1 MNAWSIAGETI
12 SLAQPRVMGILNVTP
27 DSFSDGGELPSVA
40 DVLRRAE
47 RMIEE
52 GAALLDVGGE
62 STRPGASQVDVGE
75 EIRRVVPAVESL
87 VREFGVPISIDTRK
101 ADVARGALEA
111 GARIVNDVSALA
123 FDPRMGSVVAE
134 ASAGVVLMHMRG
146 TPADMRE
153 RAVYADLTGEVR
165 AELAEAV
172 DRARAAGV
180 RPAAIALDPGFG
192 FAKDA
197 TQSLR
202 LLGELPKLATLGF
215 PMLVGPSRK
224 SFLGEVLALPPKERA
239 VGTATACVLAYLGGA
254 RIFRVH
260 DVAPVVQALAVAAA
274 LHADVGSPA

>member
-12 SLAQPRVMGILNVTP
+12 SLAQPRVMGILNLTP

-40 DVLRRAE
+40 DALRRAE
-47 RMIEE
+47 TMIEE

-62 STRPGASQVDVGE
+62 STRPGAAEVDAAE
-75 EIRRVVPAVESL
+75 ETRRVVPTIEALSRESD
-87 VREFGVPISIDTRK
+87 VPISIDTRK
-101 ADVARGALEA
+101 SDVARRALDA

-123 FDPRMGSVVAE
+123 FDPRMGRVVAE
-134 ASAGVVLMHMRG
+134 TGAGVVLMHMRG
-146 TPADMRE
+146 TPADMRG
-153 RAVYADLTGEVR
+153 RATYVDVTEEVR
-165 AELAEAV
+165 SELSDAA
-172 DRARAAGV
+172 DRALAAGI
-180 RPAAIALDPGFG
+180 RREAIAIDPGFG

-239 VGTATACVLAYLGGA
+239 VGTAAACVLAFLGGA

-260 DVAPVVQALAVAAA
+260 DVAPVVQALTVAAA
-274 LHADVGSPA
+274 LHAETGIPA

>member
-1 MNAWSIAGETI
+1 
-12 SLAQPRVMGILNVTP
+12 MGILNVTP
-27 DSFSDGGELPSVA
+27 DSFSDGGELPSA
-40 DVLRRAE
+40 AEVLRRAE
-47 RMIEE
+47 RMIDE

-62 STRPGASQVDVGE
+62 STRPGAA
-75 EIRRVVPAVESL
+75 EIAADDETRRVVPAIEALS
-87 VREFGVPISIDTRK
+87 REFDVPISVDTRK
-101 ADVARGALEA
+101 ADVARKALDA
-111 GARIVNDVSALA
+111 GASIVNDVSALA
-123 FDPRMGSVVAE
+123 FDPRMGGVVAE
-134 ASAGVVLMHMRG
+134 SGAGVVLMHMRG

-153 RAVYADLTGEVR
+153 RAVYSDVTAEVR

-172 DRARAAGV
+172 ERALDAGI
-180 RPAAIALDPGFG
+180 RSDAIALDPGFG

-224 SFLGEVLALPPKERA
+224 SFLGEILALPPKERA
-239 VGTATACVLAYLGGA
+239 VGTAAACVLAYLGGA

-274 LHADVGSPA
+274 LHAESGSPA